1 VPGLNGRILILDLHG
16 HPVADS
22 DDLPF
27 HDELGSLMGDY
38 VTRNGDVWITDGSDD
53 QLLYFPG
60 GRVGAGRIVKPPG
73 LVQPFDVVVD
83 DQ

>member
-1 VPGLNGRILILDLHG
+1 
-16 HPVADS
+16 VADS

-27 HDELGSLMGDY
+27 HDKLGSLMDDY
-38 VTRNGDVWITDGSDD
+38 VTRHGDVWITDGSDD

-73 LVQPFDVVVD
+73 LVQLFDVVVD
-83 DQ
+83 DQQRVSVSDTASDTVTLTR